1 MGFNRW
7 HSIPSKIPCGNW
19 RIFAKWK
26 WKCKRWNV
34 RNVNEIYDVIEM
46 CSHKYL
52 NNFPFVWSPFIRF
65 AIRRSEVKRT
75 VAHTFQF
82 IENGVDSL
90 CLFLRNHF
98 LLWSHRM
105 REMIIYFDSL
115 FANDKRQIFCCC
127 VFFWMEIY
135 DFCGQRSTPFSP
147 VHWWCLDMS
156 ENEQQY
162 HIQIKRELFTFSV
175 DKKHIFLSETLISF
189 YSNRFDQFVENKTN
203 DVKVYSN

>member
-127 VFFWMEIY
+127 VFFEWKFMIFVVN
-135 DFCGQRSTPFSP
+135 DQRHFHRSIDGASTW
-147 VHWWCLDMS
+147 VRM
-156 ENEQQY
+156 NNN
-162 HIQIKRELFTFSV
+162 I
-175 DKKHIFLSETLISF
+175 IS
-189 YSNRFDQFVENKTN
+189 K
-203 DVKVYSN
+203 